1 MTQAAVVRALERALP
16 PQAAAAARLRAPEG
30 ALLMSVHADLGEIER
45 VWREFER
52 HADCTAFQSFDWL
65 STWHEQVGLPNAVAP
80 RVVVGRAANG
90 ELAFIAPFA
99 IARKPTHKELVWL
112 GSDLNDCNAPLI
124 ARGFEQRADA
134 IADLWPR
141 MLDCIR
147 ACPDSVFDV
156 VRLEKMPAT
165 VGAQANPFAALET
178 TIHPSGYY
186 ATPLGPDWDTF
197 YTAKRSSS
205 TRRRDRTKRNRLADF
220 GAVAFSTLPNGP
232 DAVAALDVLVA
243 QKSATFASRGIPN
256 FFAKPGYLAFY
267 RALASSPRTS
277 DLVHVSELRVG
288 SDVAAVSFC
297 LTFGS
302 RYYYLLS
309 SYTDAE
315 LTRFGP
321 GAVHLHE
328 LMRYAIGK
336 GIDVFDFTIGDETYK
351 RDWCEEAE
359 KLHDHIAVASW
370 RGALAVLPM
379 RLARDAKRT
388 IKQTPILWAAF
399 TRLRKATSRIAHVM
413 RPGRHPRSAD
423 TVDAS
428 IVASETSAPTGQRS

>member
-1 MTQAAVVRALERALP
+1 MTQAAVVRVERALP
-16 PQAAAAARLRAPEG
+16 PQAGAGSRPRAPEG
-30 ALLMSVHADLGEIER
+30 ALLMSVHADLGEIEQ
-45 VWREFER
+45 VWREFEPS
-52 HADCTAFQSFDWL
+52 ADCTAFQSFDWL
-65 STWHEQVGLPNAVAP
+65 ATWQEQVGLLNGVAP
-80 RVVVGRAANG
+80 RIVVGRAANG

-99 IARKPTHKELVWL
+99 IVRKPTHKELVWL
-112 GSDLNDCNAPLI
+112 GSDLNDCNAPLL
-124 ARGFEQRADA
+124 APEFAQRADA

-141 MLDCIR
+141 VLDGIR
-147 ACPDSVFDV
+147 AVPDSAFDV

-165 VGAQANPFAALET
+165 IGAQANPFAALET

-186 ATPLGPDWDTF
+186 ATPLAPDWETF
-197 YTAKRSSS
+197 YTGKRSSS
-205 TRRRDRTKRNRLADF
+205 TRRRDRTKRNRLGDF
-220 GAVAFSTLPNGP
+220 GAVAFSSLSNGP

-243 QKSATFASRGIPN
+243 QKSATLASRGIPN

-267 RALASSPRTS
+267 RALASSARTS

-288 SDVAAVSFC
+288 SEVAAVSFC
-297 LTFGS
+297 LAFGG

-315 LTRFGP
+315 LARFGP

-328 LMRYAIGK
+328 LMRYAIDRGAT
-336 GIDVFDFTIGDETYK
+336 VFDFTIGDETYK
-351 RDWCEEAE
+351 RDWCEETQ
-359 KLHDHIAVASW
+359 KLYDHIAVASW

-399 TRLRKATSRIAHVM
+399 TRLRKATSRIAQVM
-413 RPGRHPRSAD
+413 RPGRPPVTARGEDVS
-423 TVDAS
+423 VML
-428 IVASETSAPTGQRS
+428 SERPAPTGQGS